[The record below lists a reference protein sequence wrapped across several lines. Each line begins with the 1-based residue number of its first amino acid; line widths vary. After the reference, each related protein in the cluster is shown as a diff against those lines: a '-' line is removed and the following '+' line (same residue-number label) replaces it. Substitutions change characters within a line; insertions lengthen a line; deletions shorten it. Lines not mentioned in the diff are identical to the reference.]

1 MIGTAS
7 LFMLLAIGA
16 GLAMLALLWV
26 FAQGKSSAYRRLLWL
41 TTFLVL
47 DLILFGGFTRLTD
60 SGLGCPDWPGCYT
73 HATPFHASAQ
83 IHAAQTQLPTGPVTM
98 MKAWIEMLHRY
109 FAMAIGLLITIIMI
123 MAWQQHNRQQQP
135 CTMAPTKKLAMPSPW
150 VASFLFLLVCLQGA
164 FGAWTVT
171 LKLQPV
177 IVTLHL
183 LLAMSLLMGL
193 TWLASQYQ
201 FATTLWQPCH
211 NDTIRQTSLDLPLA
225 DDIMC
230 TKQAESTLSN
240 RHQDKK
246 KSIRIWRRWA
256 IFAIAIVLIQIAL
269 GGWVSS
275 NYAVLACSDFPLCHG
290 QWWPRMDFSQGFA
303 LWRHLGHTVDGA
315 MVTVDA
321 LVAIHWVHRAFA
333 LVVLLTLAPF
343 IYFCRQIKPIRRLIH
358 LLGIVLLLQIVS
370 GIANVILQWPLLSAM
385 THNGGAALLILLL
398 VRIRCTLAAYS

>member
-7 LFMLLAIGA
+7 FLMLLAIGA
-16 GLAMLALLWV
+16 GLAMLTLLWV
-26 FAQGKSSAYRRLLWL
+26 FAQGKTNAYRRLLWL
-41 TTFLVL
+41 TTFLTL
-47 DLILFGGFTRLTD
+47 DLIMFGGFTRLTD

-83 IHAAQTQLPTGPVTM
+83 INAAQAQLPTGPVTM

-109 FAMAIGLLITIIMI
+109 FAMAVGLLITIIMI
-123 MAWQQHNRQQQP
+123 MAWQRHNRKSPLTITQ
-135 CTMAPTKKLAMPSPW
+135 KIAMPSPW
-150 VASFLFLLVCLQGA
+150 AASFLFFLVCLQGA

-171 LKLQPV
+171 LKLQPL

-183 LLAMSLLMGL
+183 LLAISLLIGL

-211 NDTIRQTSLDLPLA
+211 NGLIQQTSRDLSVDNTA
-225 DDIMC
+225 YV
-230 TKQAESTLSN
+230 KQAELALGNS
-240 RHQDKK
+240 HQNKK
-246 KSIRIWRRWA
+246 ISIRMLYRWA
-256 IFAIAIVLIQIAL
+256 ILAIVIVLIQIAL

-315 MVTVDA
+315 MLTIDA
-321 LVAIHWVHRAFA
+321 LVAIHWVHRVFA
-333 LVVLLTLAPF
+333 LVVLLTLVPF
-343 IYFCRQIKPIRRLIH
+343 IYFCRQIKAMRRLVR
-358 LLGIVLLLQIVS
+358 LLGIVLLLQIVT
-370 GIANVILQWPLLSAM
+370 GIANVILQWPLLSAIS
-385 THNGGAALLILLL
+385 HNGGAALLILLL
-398 VRIRCTLAAYS
+398 VRISCTLNTYS

>member
-1 MIGTAS
+1 MIDTVS
-7 LFMLLAIGA
+7 LLMLLAIGA
-16 GLAMLALLWV
+16 GLAILALLWV
-26 FAQGKSSAYRRLLWL
+26 FAQGKSCAYRRLLWL
-41 TTFLVL
+41 TTFLTL

-60 SGLGCPDWPGCYT
+60 SGLGCPDWPGCYA

-123 MAWQQHNRQQQP
+123 MAWQQHHRQQQP
-135 CTMAPTKKLAMPSPW
+135 CTMAPAKKIAVPSPW

-193 TWLASQYQ
+193 TWLANQYQ
-201 FATTLWQPCH
+201 LATTLSQSGH
-211 NDTIRQTSLDLPLA
+211 NDPIRKIPLGLSA
-225 DDIMC
+225 HNMGRRA
-230 TKQAESTLSN
+230 KQAEQVFSN
-240 RHQDKK
+240 SHQRETKF
-246 KSIRIWRRWA
+246 IRMLYRWA
-256 IFAIAIVLIQIAL
+256 VLAMAIVLIQIAL

-303 LWRHLGHTVDGA
+303 LWRDLGHTVDGA

-321 LVAIHWVHRAFA
+321 LIAIHWVHRAFA
-333 LVVLLTLAPF
+333 LVVLLTLVPF
-343 IYFCRQIKPIRRLIH
+343 IYFCRQIKPVRRLVH

-370 GIANVILQWPLLSAM
+370 GIANVILQWPLLSAIG
-385 THNGGAALLILLL
+385 HNGGAALLILLL
-398 VRIRCTLAAYS
+398 VRISCTLNAYS